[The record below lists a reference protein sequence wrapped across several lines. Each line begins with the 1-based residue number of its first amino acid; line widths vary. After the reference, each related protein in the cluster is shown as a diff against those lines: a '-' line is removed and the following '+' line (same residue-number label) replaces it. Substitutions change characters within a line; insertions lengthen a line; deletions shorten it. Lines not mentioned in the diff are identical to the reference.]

1 MSGWPLIKAAA
12 QVEAPAPDMLARVCA
27 VLATV
32 ELDCVC
38 RAKLDGALERFAKLE
53 QKRELKQFIAHAR
66 NQAMRIAGLLD
77 FLRELDDIAA
87 SEPDLSVFAEI
98 ACLFDDVAEAA
109 QVGSLDMR
117 QAMARK

>member
-1 MSGWPLIKAAA
+1 MSGWHLIKAAT
-12 QVEAPAPDMLARVCA
+12 QVEAPALDMLARVCA

-38 RAKLDGALERFAKLE
+38 RAKMDGALERFAKLE
-53 QKRELKQFIAHAR
+53 QERELKRFIAHAR
-66 NQAMRIAGLLD
+66 NQALSIAGLLD
-77 FLRELDDIAA
+77 FLPERDDIAA

-117 QAMARK
+117 QVSARK